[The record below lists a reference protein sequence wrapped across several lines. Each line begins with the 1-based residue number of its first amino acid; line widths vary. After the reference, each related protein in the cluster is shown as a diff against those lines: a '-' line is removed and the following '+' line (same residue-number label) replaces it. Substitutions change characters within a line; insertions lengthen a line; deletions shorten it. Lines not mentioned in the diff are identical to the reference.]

1 VTLLFFL
8 AKNWRVVI
16 TRITV
21 VARNMISGSI
31 GIISS
36 SIGGSGRTP
45 RENTESDKKLAGKFI
60 FIL

>member
-1 VTLLFFL
+1 M
-8 AKNWRVVI
+8 VI